1 MQHIKL
7 MLVNKTISEDD
18 LELFLITDSVE
29 EAVDLIKKCITRF
42 GLSHKK
48 PNALGQLAD

>member
-1 MQHIKL
+1 MQHINL

-48 PNALGQLAD
+48 ANPLDRLAN